1 MKIKNI
7 LTSFF
12 LVITF
17 LLTATFSSFAL
28 SQVSGTGEE
37 NLSTISSPRIGC
49 FMFVTNLKF
58 RDGVKNLDLTIIKFG
73 PESKI
78 YKVIELQNALI
89 GAGYLSGNATGYFG
103 VKTLKAVKQYQKVN
117 GITPTGF
124 VGEKTQGVLRSQFC
138 NLVQVQEKIKDCPS
152 EKIINM
158 MPVMCIRAPC
168 PAIDNSYYIY
178 NGVRKEIT
186 DFDAN
191 YVKNNCSVKETVVM

>member
-37 NLSTISSPRIGC
+37 NFSTISSGRIGC
-49 FMFVTNLKF
+49 FMFTQNLKF
-58 RDGVKNLDLTIIKFG
+58 RDGVKNLDLTIVKFG